1 MRTKLKPPVITL
13 TTDFGID
20 DYFVGV
26 MKGVILSI
34 NPKIKLIDITHNI
47 SPFQIRETAFLVS
60 NFFSYFP
67 PKTIHLIVV
76 DPGVGTKR
84 RAIIAKIRDYFFVAP
99 DNGVLSYVYQKE
111 KGVKVYEITRDEY
124 FLKPVSQTFHGRD
137 IFAPVAAYLSQ
148 GISPDKFGKIIK
160 EYEHFSINEA
170 VFEKNHIKGEI
181 LYCDRFGN
189 LITNITKKNFEKAL
203 ALPNCKIFKIGV
215 KSFRID
221 NLSSSYSAGKANT
234 LSAIWGSH
242 GYLEIFL
249 KNENA
254 HSEFGIKP
262 GTKVTI
268 SFW

>member
-1 MRTKLKPPVITL
+1 MAAKPKPPVITL
-13 TTDFGID
+13 TTDFGFND
-20 DYFVGV
+20 HFAGV

-34 NPKIKLIDITHNI
+34 NPEAKLVDITHNI
-47 SPFQIRETAFLVS
+47 APFQIKEAAFLLN

-67 PKTIHLIVV
+67 PKTIHLIVA

-84 RAIIAKIRDYFFVAP
+84 RAIIVKTRDYLFVAP
-99 DNGVLSYVYQKE
+99 DNGVLSYIYKNE
-111 KGVKVYEITRDEY
+111 KDFKVYEITRDKY

-137 IFAPVAAYLSQ
+137 IFAPVAAHLSR
-148 GISPDKFGKIIK
+148 GVSPDKFGKIIK
-160 EYEHFSINEA
+160 EFEHFPVSEA

-181 LYCDRFGN
+181 LCCDRFGN

-203 ALPNCKIFKIGV
+203 ALPNCKIFKIGT

-221 NLSSSYSAGKANT
+221 NLSSSYSAGKPDT

-249 KNENA
+249 KNGNA
-254 HSEFGIKP
+254 HSKFGIKP
-262 GTKVTI
+262 GLKIMI